1 MRAAVQKT
9 NWGQE
14 LARGLGWCLSGL
26 STLAV
31 ILLGAA
37 GLVGLMWGWADFS
50 EPPFFFH
57 VGALLG
63 LGLIA
68 CAGAWLGA
76 LGGMRHV
83 DLNPKLAIS
92 AGVFALA
99 AFKWGEIIYMASALA
114 LIAVVILTRAGQRTK
129 SAAAGVMDDDLS
141 RAQRGETRLFEAEEP
156 QVTFADVIGMEA
168 LKERLKAAAS
178 EIASS
183 DGEARNGILLSGDP
197 GNGKTFFAEALA
209 GELGLP
215 ILRLS
220 VADVVSRWV
229 NQTPELVAQVFHDAA
244 AQAPCVLFLDEVD
257 SLIVDRSQIQRGDSE
272 EAKTTNAF
280 LTEIVNARRKQIV
293 VVAATNHLDKLDPAA
308 IREGR
313 FDFKIE
319 VPAPDFE
326 ARREILTR
334 TANEHGRPL
343 MQGALETAAQRWEG
357 FSVARIR
364 AVAEEAARSTTRDR
378 LEYPDLKRALRT
390 VQGRAGKL
398 PPNTPHLEDLSFPH
412 EQREALEGLATR
424 LESIEDI
431 EARGGKV
438 PTGVLFYG
446 PPGTGKTA
454 TARAL
459 AKTSGWAFLSVAG
472 NELLGD
478 PDRIDK
484 LVREAR
490 DIRPVI
496 IFIDEA
502 DDVLKNRSFSGQGYV
517 SVTNRL
523 LAAID
528 GAGGKV
534 PDVLWVAATNH
545 PDQLDPAALRAGRF
559 TEKIGFEL
567 PDAEALARFV
577 QDFVRKSRAC
587 WHENCRDAGPALAGL
602 ALADV
607 EGVLQAA
614 ADIAAVR
621 GVRSREKDDVQYVTL
636 DDIKAARER
645 VAPA

>member
-1 MRAAVQKT
+1 
-9 NWGQE
+9 
-14 LARGLGWCLSGL
+14 
-26 STLAV
+26 
-31 ILLGAA
+31 
-37 GLVGLMWGWADFS
+37 
-50 EPPFFFH
+50 
-57 VGALLG
+57 
-63 LGLIA
+63 
-68 CAGAWLGA
+68 
-76 LGGMRHV
+76 
-83 DLNPKLAIS
+83 
-92 AGVFALA
+92 
-99 AFKWGEIIYMASALA
+99 
-114 LIAVVILTRAGQRTK
+114 
-129 SAAAGVMDDDLS
+129 
-141 RAQRGETRLFEAEEP
+141 
-156 QVTFADVIGMEA
+156 
-168 LKERLKAAAS
+168 
-178 EIASS
+178 
-183 DGEARNGILLSGDP
+183 
-197 GNGKTFFAEALA
+197 
-209 GELGLP
+209 
-215 ILRLS
+215 S

-424 LESIEDI
+424 LESIEEI

-438 PTGVLFYG
+438 PAGVLFYG

-496 IFIDEA
+496 IFIDE
-502 DDVLKNRSFSGQGYV
+502 
-517 SVTNRL
+517 
-523 LAAID
+523 
-528 GAGGKV
+528 
-534 PDVLWVAATNH
+534 
-545 PDQLDPAALRAGRF
+545 
-559 TEKIGFEL
+559 
-567 PDAEALARFV
+567 
-577 QDFVRKSRAC
+577 
-587 WHENCRDAGPALAGL
+587 
-602 ALADV
+602 
-607 EGVLQAA
+607 
-614 ADIAAVR
+614 
-621 GVRSREKDDVQYVTL
+621 
-636 DDIKAARER
+636 
-645 VAPA
+645 